1 MNKKRIKYERHAGNM
16 LPPSSEIGQ
25 PFVDFNK
32 VMNRKPIK
40 KVRIKK
46 K

>member
-1 MNKKRIKYERHAGNM
+1 MNKKRIKYERDAGNM
-16 LPPSSEIGQ
+16 LPPSSEKGQ

-32 VMNRKPIK
+32 VMKRRLVK

-46 K
+46 

>member
-1 MNKKRIKYERHAGNM
+1 MIKKKIKYERHAGNM
-16 LPPSSEIGQ
+16 LPPSSEKGQ

-32 VMNRKPIK
+32 VMKRRLVK

-46 K
+46 